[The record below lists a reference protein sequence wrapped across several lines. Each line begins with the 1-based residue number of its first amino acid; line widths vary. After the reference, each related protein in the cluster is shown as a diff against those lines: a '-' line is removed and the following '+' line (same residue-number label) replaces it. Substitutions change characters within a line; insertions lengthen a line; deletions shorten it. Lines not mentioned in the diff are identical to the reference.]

1 VIDMDECEER
11 PVHTVVDCS
20 SGAVTHTPLTDDEW
34 AEHRAAGA
42 RAAAEAAQRT
52 ELAAAAAAQRTELAA
67 AAAAHPDPLVRELAA
82 RAGLL

>member
-42 RAAAEAAQRT
+42 RAAAEAEAG
-52 ELAAAAAAQRTELAA
+52 AAQRTELAA